1 MRPAR
6 PIELCFNSV
15 NAGHTS
21 PVPLD
26 LLRERAGMVV
36 YFDPKELIFLISFS
50 LVEKLGMLVP
60 KY

>member
-1 MRPAR
+1 M
-6 PIELCFNSV
+6 
-15 NAGHTS
+15 
-21 PVPLD
+21 PLD
-26 LLRERAGMVV
+26 LPRERAGMVV